1 MRDKVAWRCVTTM
14 PGALSVMTRL
24 ELQMQQSYVLNL
36 VSMELVRIAI
46 TVLHNY
52 GLITTL
58 L

>member
-36 VSMELVRIAI
+36 VSMELVRITI